1 MDLANQIAPVPG
13 SASVIVAFPAMGLDR
28 TGTATPSRIE
38 GFDRAVPVWLLA
50 AGALLLL
57 IFVPLSVRRFARAGL

>member
-1 MDLANQIAPVPG
+1 M
-13 SASVIVAFPAMGLDR
+13 SAIVAFPAMALDR

-57 IFVPLSVRRFARAGL
+57 ILLPLGWLAYMSVSEPR